1 MWYLLK
7 KKQKNPING
16 KTVRQ
21 LGRMGLIPLDDAAP
35 SYLWDIYSNSGESIV
50 TTVYF
55 LEKDTRPMTEEEYA
69 RFMENPKS
77 YSQAYADKYTEI
89 LRRQKNAK

>member
-1 MWYLLK
+1 MWYFPK

-21 LGRMGLIPLDDAAP
+21 LGRLGLIPLDNAVP
-35 SYLWDIYSNSGESIV
+35 SYLWDIYSNSGERIV

-69 RFMENPKS
+69 RFLASPKA
-77 YSQAYADKYTEI
+77 YNQAYADKYTEI
-89 LRRQKNAK
+89 LRHQKNVK